1 MQEIR
6 IRPYDASDRDA
17 CARLW
22 AQLVE
27 HHRRLYDDKSVGPGD
42 PYAALDDYL
51 RTARAW
57 VAEQDGRV
65 VGLAGT
71 VPTGAKA
78 ELEPVVVDR
87 DVRRR
92 GVGRLLVDAAI
103 ADALAHGAQQV
114 FVRPVARNTEAIRFF
129 HACGLD
135 VLTRVEL
142 AAGLRAGEPRPAGED
157 VAGRPFRA

>member
-1 MQEIR
+1 VQESR
-6 IRPYDASDRDA
+6 IRPYDAGDRDA

-27 HHRRLYDDKSVGPGD
+27 HHRQLYEVETLRA
-42 PYAALDDYL
+42 AALDDYL

-57 VAEQDGRV
+57 IAEQDGRV
-65 VGLAGT
+65 VGFAGT
-71 VPTGAKA
+71 VLTGAKA

-92 GVGRLLVDAAI
+92 GVGRLLVEAAI

-142 AAGLRAGEPRPAGED
+142 AAGLRAGEARPAGED
-157 VAGRPFRA
+157 VAGRPFRT

>member
-1 MQEIR
+1 VSEIR
-6 IRPYDASDRDA
+6 IRPYCPEDRDA

-22 AQLVE
+22 DQLVE
-27 HHRRLYDDKSVGPGD
+27 HHRWLYEDDAVGGD
-42 PYAALDDYL
+42 DPAALDDYL

-57 VAEQDGRV
+57 VAEHDGRV

-71 VPTGAKA
+71 IATGAKV
-78 ELEPVVVDR
+78 EVEPVFVDR

-92 GVGRLLVDAAI
+92 GVGRLLVEAAV

-114 FVRPVARNTEAIRFF
+114 FVRPVARNAEAIRFF

-142 AAGLRAGEPRPAGED
+142 ATGLRAGESRPAGED
-157 VAGRPFRA
+157 VAGRPFRT

>member
-1 MQEIR
+1 VPEIR
-6 IRPYDASDRDA
+6 IRPYHADDRDA

-27 HHRRLYDDKSVGPGD
+27 HHRGLYDDESLGAGD
-42 PYAALDDYL
+42 PAAALDDYL

-57 VAEQDGRV
+57 VAEQGGRV

-71 VPTGAKA
+71 IATDPKA

-87 DVRRR
+87 NVRGR
-92 GVGRLLVDAAI
+92 GVGRLLVEAAV
-103 ADALAHGAQQV
+103 ADALVHGAQQV
-114 FVRPVARNTEAIRFF
+114 FVRPVARNAEAIRFF

-142 AAGLRAGEPRPAGED
+142 ATGLRAGEAQPSD
-157 VAGRPFRA
+157 QQVAQRRFRT